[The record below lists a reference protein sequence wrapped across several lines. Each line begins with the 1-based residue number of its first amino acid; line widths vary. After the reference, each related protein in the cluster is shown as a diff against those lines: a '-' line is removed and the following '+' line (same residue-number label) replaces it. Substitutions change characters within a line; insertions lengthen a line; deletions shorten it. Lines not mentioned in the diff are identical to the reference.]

1 MIIYHDLALK
11 NVSAGNVESSI
22 KAEVSDHIWR
32 KLTLKNSPNN
42 SQPAFRHVI
51 IQGHH
56 NMCTSIAH
64 DQNFTTLLE
73 QQKNTKFKRKHP

>member
-1 MIIYHDLALK
+1 MTIYHDSALK
-11 NVSAGNVESSI
+11 NFSAGNVESSI

-32 KLTLKNSPNN
+32 KPILKTIPNN

-51 IQGHH
+51 NQGHH

-64 DQNFTTLLE
+64 DQNLYNLV
-73 QQKNTKFKRKHP
+73 KVTKEHHIQV